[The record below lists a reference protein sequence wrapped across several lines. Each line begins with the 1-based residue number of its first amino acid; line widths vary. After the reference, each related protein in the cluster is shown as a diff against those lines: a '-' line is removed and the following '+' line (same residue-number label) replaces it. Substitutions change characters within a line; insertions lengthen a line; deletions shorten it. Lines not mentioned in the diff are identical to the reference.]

1 MWNKSHHCCE
11 CIRPKNKTKISNA
24 QVRGWPSWCL
34 RLRIRMNTYLE
45 LGLFPLYIRSLWS
58 PQGTIGR
65 LYDPWCEGH
74 WSDPLRDGARFSMI
88 RTDLSVTAGSH
99 ACLVRDL
106 SSACSTGRVSYEA
119 PFPLS
124 AIYEEQYCWLL
135 SSIPTSI
142 SEVSHLNRILSSRKF
157 PPDEGMVVQW
167 SWHLLL
173 SLWELPDCLKKIV
186 VSPWIPPF

>member
-1 MWNKSHHCCE
+1 
-11 CIRPKNKTKISNA
+11 
-24 QVRGWPSWCL
+24 
-34 RLRIRMNTYLE
+34 MNTYLE

-124 AIYEEQYCWLL
+124 VIYEEQYCWLL

-142 SEVSHLNRILSSRKF
+142 SEVSHLNRILSSQKF
-157 PPDEGMVVQW
+157 PPDEWRGNGCAVVVA
-167 SWHLLL
+167 
-173 SLWELPDCLKKIV
+173 P
-186 VSPWIPPF
+186 PPFSMGIAWLSKEDCGVAVDSPILTRVVRPLRLAIFLKGNWLASSAFMLSESFLFQIL